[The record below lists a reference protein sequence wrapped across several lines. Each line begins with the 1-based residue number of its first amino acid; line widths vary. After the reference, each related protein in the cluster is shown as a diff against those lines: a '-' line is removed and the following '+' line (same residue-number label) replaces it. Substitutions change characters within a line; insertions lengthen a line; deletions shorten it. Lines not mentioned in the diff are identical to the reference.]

1 MDVNEPSNIYNRCIL
16 SFIVVY
22 LVKSYHLLLLQLQVI
37 HSDFSCPISIINQS
51 ALFSLTLFSKN
62 SLIHF
67 STVHQICHVYQIIL
81 YVSIPNKLWF
91 LSSFPTL
98 QWSLHF
104 HSVLPSSSKQDSY
117 FLGLQHQF
125 YNLIPKLSFKRSFLW
140 SNGRKKKK
148 KGVTLT
154 AVKLSTL
161 SFFVAT
167 QC

>member
-1 MDVNEPSNIYNRCIL
+1 MDVNEPSYIYNRCIL

-22 LVKSYHLLLLQLQVI
+22 LVKSYYLLLLQLQGI

-51 ALFSLTLFSKN
+51 ALFSLTLFSKK

-91 LSSFPTL
+91 PSSFPTL

-125 YNLIPKLSFKRSFLW
+125 YNLIPKLPFRRSFLW
-140 SNGRKKKK
+140 SNGRKKK
-148 KGVTLT
+148 VLP
-154 AVKLSTL
+154 
-161 SFFVAT
+161 
-167 QC
+167 